1 MKVGLLKLNYIL
13 FGFYTGYLFL
23 FLVPAYLVKDQLQET
38 PAEILRSSHQTRIEP
53 AQQQEI
59 RRLLAEGYVYLYID
73 IDSLKR
79 FNSES
84 GEKVQASLW
93 FNQIGDKHLERI
105 FPAAIPSNSDL
116 DHKYE
121 EEGQLTEAHGLLS
134 HYKKITAT
142 YDVDV
147 DYSRFP
153 REILDFKFVVA
164 GVESTETIRGFK
176 LLPPGVAFFQRFKM
190 PGWDYLGHHARFYT
204 SSFHGTYGSKE
215 FLKTFNNSDATPW
228 PRMDLHIQFR
238 KEIFSGFVTVILP
251 TLIITVVAL
260 LANYFPHGSESFTV
274 GRAFPLLA
282 SCMFSLIALKFVFNG
297 MVPNISYFIRYDLLY
312 FYALVAI
319 LTGLLA
325 NLVDTIA
332 LANNTRLR
340 HLTSYVAFA
349 MTSIGIVIN
358 TYFFL
363 F

>member
-1 MKVGLLKLNYIL
+1 MKAGLLKLNYL
-13 FGFYTGYLFL
+13 LLGLYTGYVFL
-23 FLVPAYLVKDQLQET
+23 FLVPAYLVKDRLQEAPT
-38 PAEILRSSHQTRIEP
+38 EILRSNHETRIEP
-53 AQQQEI
+53 ARQEEI
-59 RRLLAEGYVYLYID
+59 RRLLAEGFVYLYLD

-79 FNSES
+79 FNTES
-84 GEKVQASLW
+84 GEKVLASLW
-93 FNQIGDKHLERI
+93 FNQIGDERLERI
-105 FPAAIPSNSDL
+105 FPAAIPSNWNL

-121 EEGQLTEAHGLLS
+121 EDGQLTKAHGLIS

-190 PGWDYLGHHARFYT
+190 PGWEYLGHDAHFYT
-204 SSFHGTYGSKE
+204 STFHGTYGSKE
-215 FLKTFNNSDATPW
+215 FLRSFNNSDAAPW

-238 KEIFSGFVTVILP
+238 KKIFSGFVTVILP

-282 SCMFSLIALKFVFNG
+282 SCLFSLIALKFVFNG

-312 FYALVAI
+312 FYALVCI

-332 LANNTRLR
+332 VADNARLR
-340 HLTSYVAFA
+340 YLTRYVAFA

>member
-1 MKVGLLKLNYIL
+1 MKLGLLKLNHIL
-13 FGFYTGYLFL
+13 LGFYTGYLFL
-23 FLVPAYLVKDQLQET
+23 FLVPVYLVRDHLRES
-38 PAEILRSSHQTRIEP
+38 PAELLRSNHQTRIEP
-53 AQQQEI
+53 AREQEI
-59 RRLLAEGYVYLYID
+59 RQLLSEGFVYLYID

-79 FNSES
+79 FNTES

-93 FNQIGDKHLERI
+93 FNQVGSEHLAEI
-105 FPAAIPSNSDL
+105 FPAAIPSNWNL

-121 EEGQLTEAHGLLS
+121 EEGELTRAHGLIS
-134 HYKKITAT
+134 HYRKITAS

-164 GVESTETIRGFK
+164 GMRSTETIPGFK
-176 LLPPGVAFFQRFKM
+176 LLPPGVAFFQRFRM
-190 PGWDYLGHHARFYT
+190 PGWDYLGHHAHSYS
-204 SSFHGTYGSKE
+204 SSFHGTYGSEE
-215 FLKTFNNSDATPW
+215 FLKSFNSSDSTLW

-251 TLIITVVAL
+251 TLIITIVAL

-282 SCMFSLIALKFVFNG
+282 SCMFSLIALKFVFSG

-312 FYALVAI
+312 FYSLVCI

-332 LANNTRLR
+332 LANDGRLR
-340 HLTSYVAFA
+340 YLTSYSAFA
-349 MTSIGIVIN
+349 MTSIGIGIN
-358 TYFFL
+358 THFFL